1 MRGAAT
7 ERRGDGDPELR
18 RLREDLYRPSP
29 PAGAVERY
37 TALLEQR
44 ATDDD
49 PAEPDADAPAP
60 RRRRR
65 RAGVVGVLVAA
76 LLAGGGTA
84 IGAVAGDR
92 SDAADDGLAL
102 PFEPGGSYAVA
113 DGDAFASLARGP
125 LPDTRVLARA
135 VRDSDMARL
144 DVWDTT
150 TPGVVLERGDQPF
163 HRRLDGGAADS
174 SSPFGLVVQCA
185 APGRYRWTLRGT
197 APGSTTETVLA
208 TAGAACG
215 TVPTVGAFTQERGA
229 AIREFDLDL
238 PAGQRWGMAL
248 VYALD
253 D

>member
-44 ATDDD
+44 GTGEDDD
-49 PAEPDADAPAP
+49 EPAATAPP

-65 RAGVVGVLVAA
+65 RAVVVGVLTAA
-76 LLAGGGTA
+76 LLAAGGTA
-84 IGAVAGDR
+84 IAAVAVDR
-92 SDAADDGLAL
+92 PGTGDDGVAQ
-102 PFEPGGSYAVA
+102 PFAPGGAYAVA
-113 DGDAFASLARGP
+113 DADAFSSLARGP

-135 VRDSDMARL
+135 IRNSDMARL
-144 DVWDTT
+144 DVWDRT

-185 APGRYRWTLRGT
+185 APARYRWTLRGT

-215 TVPTVGAFTQERGA
+215 TVPTVGAFVQERGS

-238 PAGQRWGMAL
+238 PAGTRWGMAL